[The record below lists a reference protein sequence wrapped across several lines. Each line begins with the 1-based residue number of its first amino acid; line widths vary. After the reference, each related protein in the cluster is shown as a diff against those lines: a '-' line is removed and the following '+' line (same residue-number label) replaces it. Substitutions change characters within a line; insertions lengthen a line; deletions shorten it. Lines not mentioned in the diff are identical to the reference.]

1 MPHTAIHSDHFIAFQ
16 KMLFNS
22 LSYFLFFPV
31 VFALYWLSPRALKK
45 PVLLL
50 ASYVFY
56 MSWIPKYGLMV
67 AALTTVNY
75 AIGLLLGKFQNQN
88 QNQNQTQKTNAT
100 GNTRMSTATRLT
112 LTLGL
117 VLNLGCLIY
126 FKYVNFL
133 FTTFT
138 DAINSGVSFF
148 HINAPKFYAITF
160 DIILP
165 LGISFFVFEFIHY
178 LVDVAKGEKPVR
190 NPIDFALFAAFFP
203 SQIAGPIKRFEH
215 FIEQLDTRPG
225 HTGTALKF
233 RGTDMHAGLALLLQG
248 LFKKVAIADNLA
260 ILANAGFSPAVSMS
274 TSDAWVAVL
283 AFTFQIY
290 FDFSGY
296 TDMGR
301 GSALLLGISL
311 PDNFNFPYLAKS
323 ISDFWRR
330 WHISLSTWLRDYLYI
345 PLGGGRT
352 NKNRNLFLTMLLGG
366 LWHGAAM
373 HFVVWGA
380 YQGVMLALNNWY
392 DALAKKNSALS
403 NFHAHAIGKVS
414 SVLFTFLLVIIGW
427 ILFRADTVTQA
438 LQIMQVMFFGVGQTA
453 TAVASSTASTAA
465 STTASATASAT
476 TSAPL
481 LWAALMRSPVIAAL
495 LIYSGY
501 AAIFCLPRFLSEKQ
515 IQLRP
520 LDSLGWAARIPFYAA
535 VAITAI
541 AFAPTQPSSFIYF
554 QF

>member
-1 MPHTAIHSDHFIAFQ
+1 
-16 KMLFNS
+16 MLFNS
-22 LSYFLFFPV
+22 LPYLVFFPV

-45 PVLLL
+45 PLLLL

-67 AALTTVNY
+67 AALTAVNY
-75 AIGLLLGKFQNQN
+75 AIGLLLGKFQNKNENLNQNQNPN
-88 QNQNQTQKTNAT
+88 QNQNQYQSGETAIAPAT
-100 GNTRMSTATRLT
+100 TSKMSKATRIILNV
-112 LTLGL
+112 GL
-117 VLNLGCLIY
+117 VLNLGCLVY

-138 DAINSGVSFF
+138 NILNNGLAFL
-148 HINAPKFYAITF
+148 HIKAPQFYAITF

-190 NPIDFALFAAFFP
+190 NPVDFALFAAFFP

-225 HTGTALKF
+225 HNGTALKF
-233 RGTDMHAGLALLLQG
+233 RSTDMHAGLALILQG

-260 ILANAGFSPAVSMS
+260 ILANAGFNPAVSMS
-274 TSDAWVAVL
+274 TGDAWVAVL

-380 YQGVMLALNNWY
+380 YQGAMLALNNWY
-392 DALAKKNSALS
+392 DSFAKKNSALS
-403 NFHAHAIGKVS
+403 NFHAHAIGKIA

-427 ILFRADTVTQA
+427 TLFRADTVTQA
-438 LQIMQVMFFGVGQTA
+438 MQIMQVMFFGVGQTA
-453 TAVASSTASTAA
+453 TAVAAS
-465 STTASATASAT
+465 TASATASAT
-476 TSAPL
+476 PAATASAPL
-481 LWAALMRSPVIAAL
+481 LWTALMRSQVIAAL

-520 LDSLGWAARIPFYAA
+520 LDAIGWAVRIPFYAVVA
-535 VAITAI
+535 VTAI

>member
-1 MPHTAIHSDHFIAFQ
+1 
-16 KMLFNS
+16 MLFNS
-22 LSYFLFFPV
+22 LPYLVFFPV

-45 PVLLL
+45 PLLLL

-67 AALTTVNY
+67 AALTAVNY

-88 QNQNQTQKTNAT
+88 QNQNLNLNLNLNLNQNQNQSGETLIAPATPSKMSNAT
-100 GNTRMSTATRLT
+100 RIILT
-112 LTLGL
+112 VGL
-117 VLNLGCLIY
+117 VLNLGCLVY

-138 DAINSGVSFF
+138 NILNNGLAFL
-148 HINAPKFYAITF
+148 HIKAPQFYAITF

-190 NPIDFALFAAFFP
+190 NPVDFALFAAFFP
-203 SQIAGPIKRFEH
+203 SQIAGPIKRFEN

-233 RGTDMHAGLALLLQG
+233 RSTDMHQGLALLLQG
-248 LFKKVAIADNLA
+248 LFKKVALADNLA
-260 ILANAGFSPAVSMS
+260 LFANAGFNPAVNA
-274 TSDAWVAVL
+274 TTPDAWIAVI
-283 AFTFQIY
+283 AFTLQVY

-301 GSALLLGISL
+301 GSALMLGITL
-311 PDNFNFPYLAKS
+311 PDNFNFPYFSQS
-323 ISDFWRR
+323 ISEFWRR

-345 PLGGGRT
+345 PMGGGRS
-352 NKNRNLFLTMLLGG
+352 NKSRNLILTMLLGG

-373 HFVVWGA
+373 HYVVWGL
-380 YQGVMLALNNWY
+380 YQGILLALNTWY
-392 DALAKKNSALS
+392 DGVVAKNALLRKIHAQASAKV
-403 NFHAHAIGKVS
+403 FT
-414 SVLFTFLLVIIGW
+414 VLFTFLLTMIGFAM
-427 ILFRADTVTQA
+427 FRADTVPQA
-438 LQIMQVMFFGVGQTA
+438 LVLMSKMFAFGGQTG
-453 TAVASSTASTAA
+453 SSAA
-465 STTASATASAT
+465 EGS
-476 TSAPL
+476 L
-481 LWAALMRSPVIAAL
+481 LWSALLRSPVIAAL
-495 LIYSGY
+495 LVYSGY
-501 AAIFCLPRFLSEKQ
+501 ATVYCLPKFMAEKQ

-520 LDSLGWAARIPFYAA
+520 LDAIGWAVRIPFYAVVA
-535 VAITAI
+535 VMAI
-541 AFAPTQPSSFIYF
+541 ALAPTQPSSFIYF

>member
-1 MPHTAIHSDHFIAFQ
+1 
-16 KMLFNS
+16 MLFNS
-22 LSYFLFFPV
+22 LSYFIFFPV

-45 PVLLL
+45 PLLLL

-56 MSWIPKYGLMV
+56 MSWIPKYGLLV
-67 AALTTVNY
+67 AALTGVNY
-75 AIGLLLGKFQNQN
+75 AIGLLLAKFQSSQQPDNH
-88 QNQNQTQKTNAT
+88 AT
-100 GNTRMSTATRLT
+100 SSVSRMSTGTRLT
-112 LTLGL
+112 LIFGL
-117 VLNLGCLIY
+117 AINLGCLIY

-133 FTTFT
+133 FATAT
-138 DAINSGVSFF
+138 DALNSCVKLF
-148 HINAPKFYAITF
+148 HVKAPEFYAITL

-203 SQIAGPIKRFEH
+203 SQIAGPIKRFEN
-215 FIEQLDTRPG
+215 FNAQLDTRSG

-233 RGTDMHAGLALLLQG
+233 RSTDMHAGLALILQG

-260 ILANAGFSPAVSMS
+260 ILANAGFNPAVNLS
-274 TSDAWVAVL
+274 TGDTWIAVL

-301 GSALLLGISL
+301 GSAQMLGISL

-345 PLGGGRT
+345 PLGGGRA

-380 YQGVMLALNNWY
+380 FHGAMLALNNWY
-392 DALAKKNSALS
+392 DSVVNKSTALTK
-403 NFHAHAIGKVS
+403 FHGQIAGKICAC
-414 SVLFTFLLVIIGW
+414 LFTFLLVIIGW

-438 LQIMQVMFFGVGQTA
+438 LNMMQTMFLGAGEKAA
-453 TAVASSTASTAA
+453 TS
-465 STTASATASAT
+465 
-476 TSAPL
+476 PL
-481 LWAALMRSPVIAAL
+481 LWTALTRSPVVTAL
-495 LIYSGY
+495 LIYCCY
-501 AAIFCLPRFLSEKQ
+501 ASLCCLPKFRSERLPELQ
-515 IQLRP
+515 P
-520 LDSLGWAARIPFYAA
+520 LDPLGWTVRIPFYAV
-535 VAITAI
+535 VAIAAI